1 VSSHDLA
8 YLIFGLVLVAALAAI
23 AVRSY
28 SRRRKAQVE
37 EPKYRMLDD
46 DE

>member
-1 VSSHDLA
+1 MTSHDLA
-8 YLIFGLVLVAALAAI
+8 YLVFGLVLVAALATI
-23 AVRSY
+23 AVRAY